1 MPLLLLSK
9 LVGASGNCEATET
22 RTKLSAATP
31 MKSVTVCQDLAEMV
45 VGKWG
50 AMME

>member
-1 MPLLLLSK
+1 MPLVLLSK

-22 RTKLSAATP
+22 RTKLSTTAS
-31 MKSVTVCQDLAEMV
+31 MKSVTVCQDLVEMV